1 MIKTPG
7 STWLTSRVSH
17 DNEIAV
23 DDIVFLASFI
33 ALKSSDIDIIL
44 GMDWLSKH
52 RAKIDCA
59 TKSVQLTHPTGKI
72 VHFTSQGSETQL
84 YSLNEHPLPNLED
97 IPIVCD
103 FPDVFP
109 EELPGMPPGRCVEFI
124 VDLIPGTTPISRRPY
139 RMAPD
144 DLVEFKIQLEASL
157 AKGFIRPSSSTW
169 GCPVL
174 FITKKDGTERI
185 C

>member
-7 STWLTSRVSH
+7 SIWRTSRVSH

-23 DDIVFLASFI
+23 EDLVFIASLI

-59 TKSVQLTHPTGKI
+59 TKSVQLIHPSGNI
-72 VHFTSQGSETQL
+72 VHFASQSSETQL
-84 YSLNEHPLPNLED
+84 YSLNEHPLPNLDD

-103 FPDVFP
+103 FVDVFP
-109 EELPGMPPGRCVEFI
+109 EELPGMPPDRCVEFI
-124 VDLIPGTTPISRRPY
+124 VELAPGTAPISRRPY
-139 RMAPD
+139 RMAPHELA
-144 DLVEFKIQLEASL
+144 DLKIQLEALL
-157 AKGFIRPSSSTW
+157 AKGFIRPSSS
-169 GCPVL
+169 P
-174 FITKKDGTERI
+174 
-185 C
+185 

>member
-7 STWLTSRVSH
+7 STWRTSRVSH

-23 DDIVFLASFI
+23 EDVVFLASLI

-59 TKSVQLTHPTGKI
+59 TKSIQLTHPSGKI
-72 VHFTSQGSETQL
+72 VHFTSQGSEIQL
-84 YSLNEHPLPNLED
+84 YSLNEHPLPNLEG

-103 FPDVFP
+103 FPDVLP
-109 EELPGMPPGRCVEFI
+109 KELPGMPSDRCVEFI
-124 VDLIPGTTPISRRPY
+124 VDLATGTAPISRRPY
-139 RMAPD
+139 RIAPH
-144 DLVEFKIQLEASL
+144 DL
-157 AKGFIRPSSSTW
+157 
-169 GCPVL
+169 
-174 FITKKDGTERI
+174 
-185 C
+185 